1 MNSSKKGEGVPIL
14 DFKGVSGPT
23 SKLWGGPE
31 SRVPGSRGSW
41 THFDTMPISQRESKT
56 RVCVYCSSK
65 GHKSNECEKVRGIQE
80 HQKILSEKR
89 LIYNS
94 AQHHV
99 SAGKSKRSYQL
110 SRIKHDACD
119 RRSSYPPCCNSY
131 ASAALLN
138 RLKVKPIKKETKNN
152 DMVVTSTTRYL
163 EFMI

>member
-14 DFKGVSGPT
+14 NFKGVSGPT
-23 SKLWGGPE
+23 SKLWGG
-31 SRVPGSRGSW
+31 SRVPGPRVPGSW

-65 GHKSNECEKVRGIQE
+65 GHKSNECEKVRGIQQ
-80 HQKILSEKR
+80 HQKVLSEKR
-89 LIYNS
+89 LIYNG

-110 SRIKHDACD
+110 CRMKHDACD
-119 RRSSYPPCCNSY
+119 RKSSYPPCCNSY

-138 RLKVKPIKKETKNN
+138 RLKVKPIQKETKII
-152 DMVVTSTTRYL
+152 DMVMTSTTRYL